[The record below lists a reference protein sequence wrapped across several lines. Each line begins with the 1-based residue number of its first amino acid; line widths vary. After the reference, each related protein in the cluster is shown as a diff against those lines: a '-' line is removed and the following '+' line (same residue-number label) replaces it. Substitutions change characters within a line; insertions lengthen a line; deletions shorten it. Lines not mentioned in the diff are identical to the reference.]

1 MHPLIGPA
9 LVTFGLALCLA
20 SAAASRYTIDRD
32 WQAPLAPTVAGYL
45 AVVAGAIIIAAQ

>member
-9 LVTFGLALCLA
+9 LVAVGLTLCLA

-32 WQAPLAPTVAGYL
+32 GQVPLAPTVAGYL
-45 AVVAGAIIIAAQ
+45 AVIAGAIILAAQ